1 MQKIFVE
8 TLGLRIVK
16 NARIH
21 YFHIDDNAPC
31 LPPPKILHNRLFR
44 VSPGY
49 NSRPKGNPRKWLCK
63 VSAGKQGALWCMRL
77 CETGELQNL
86 VQRD

>member
-21 YFHIDDNAPC
+21 YFHIDYNAPC
-31 LPPPKILHNRLFR
+31 LPPPKILHNRYFEFLLGITVVPREIQDNGYAKFR
-44 VSPGY
+44 RANKVHYG
-49 NSRPKGNPRKWLCK
+49 LCAYVK
-63 VSAGKQGALWCMRL
+63 
-77 CETGELQNL
+77 L
-86 VQRD
+86 VNCKI